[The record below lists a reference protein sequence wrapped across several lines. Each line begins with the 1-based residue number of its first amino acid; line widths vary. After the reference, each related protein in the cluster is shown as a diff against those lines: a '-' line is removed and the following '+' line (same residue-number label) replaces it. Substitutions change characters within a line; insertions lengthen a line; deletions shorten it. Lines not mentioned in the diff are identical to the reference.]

1 MSLRFVH
8 DDYPLSL
15 TLLFENTDGCTN
27 KNLTTEFNALSLG
40 IVDDRVSENLTTEL
54 IDNENLNKIL
64 DEFFSEP
71 TNVETHI
78 ETNNIKQLTES
89 SVDSS
94 ADASAS
100 NESNLT
106 VSTNILNEP
115 ITSTVNCSIYFKNSI
130 QDRFRIHSENEF
142 RRNQVRGI
150 PKVRDCA
157 GNSRLYLGGSVS
169 ALADALIEF
178 SIVFKGPD
186 EYATNDNGFLA
197 LEMAICKSRNSMF
210 ECSDGQNTGICQI
223 ERFPSGNTV
232 KIDHEQLSLWKINEN
247 RNSTN
252 ETFKPI
258 TPTKLAKFLKVYTV
272 YIIGRETY
280 LDADKGQYVPEN
292 NFRILSNAFT
302 PNSLCKAAQ
311 SNNSLSGLHITQ
323 VKLSQNE
330 NINQYDLQV
339 SVIIPEMYRC
349 TQLKNKYLEV
359 KICTGNEQD
368 LNIHPDDKLLDN
380 QTPVDSRLIPV
391 DEYNS
396 T

>member
-1 MSLRFVH
+1 MSMSVLIWNDDMSLHFVH
-8 DDYPLSL
+8 DDCSVCL
-15 TLLFENTDGCTN
+15 
-27 KNLTTEFNALSLG
+27 ALSSG

-71 TNVETHI
+71 TNVETHS

-106 VSTNILNEP
+106 VSTNILNE
-115 ITSTVNCSIYFKNSI
+115 
-130 QDRFRIHSENEF
+130 R
-142 RRNQVRGI
+142 
-150 PKVRDCA
+150 
-157 GNSRLYLGGSVS
+157 
-169 ALADALIEF
+169 
-178 SIVFKGPD
+178 
-186 EYATNDNGFLA
+186 
-197 LEMAICKSRNSMF
+197 
-210 ECSDGQNTGICQI
+210 
-223 ERFPSGNTV
+223 NTV

-272 YIIGRETY
+272 YIIGRETH

-302 PNSLCKAAQ
+302 PK
-311 SNNSLSGLHITQ
+311 I
-323 VKLSQNE
+323 
-330 NINQYDLQV
+330 
-339 SVIIPEMYRC
+339 
-349 TQLKNKYLEV
+349 

-368 LNIHPDDKLLDN
+368 LNIHPDYKLLDN

-396 T
+396 TFMFNIIKLTGKESVTNFISNQTQPIPSSFASSEEVHTISSQESDSSPDDDSSTDDHCAESSTHVKRSYQKETHERTESPEQKIQKTDIVDTAFDVNQLKTK

>member
-1 MSLRFVH
+1 MNRSHQLLIVRYTSKIQFKTGFV
-8 DDYPLSL
+8 
-15 TLLFENTDGCTN
+15 FIC
-27 KNLTTEFNALSLG
+27 
-40 IVDDRVSENLTTEL
+40 
-54 IDNENLNKIL
+54 
-64 DEFFSEP
+64 
-71 TNVETHI
+71 
-78 ETNNIKQLTES
+78 
-89 SVDSS
+89 
-94 ADASAS
+94 
-100 NESNLT
+100 
-106 VSTNILNEP
+106 
-115 ITSTVNCSIYFKNSI
+115 
-130 QDRFRIHSENEF
+130 ENEF

-396 T
+396 TFVFNIIKLTGKESVTNFISNQTQPIPSTIQTITFNNVSFASSEEVHTISSQESDSSPDDDNSTDDHCAESSTHVKQSYQKETHERTESPEQKIQKTDIVDTAFDDMKCLID